1 MNKGL
6 KLTFSKKSSLRF
18 VMKLTTFSLV
28 CAVVLSGQVSAVRAD
43 DSKIVTV
50 TGKGKD
56 YVSVSGNSW
65 GFEVCSDRAL
75 KGAIQQKVK
84 GKWKT
89 LKKVAKSNQR
99 FISGPNC
106 DAATPVITSW
116 SFAETKNGKKQ
127 YRFKQSGS
135 KWNKTFTVTVEDN
148 LSPAVVPRVS
158 PIVNDY
164 AHGMAIIRE
173 LLVGLTFATEL
184 AHYNSVA
191 RNDRACMKVMADW
204 VAYGA
209 DWYISQSATQQQRV
223 DVLVENW
230 KAVDLCT

>member
-1 MNKGL
+1 MKKDL
-6 KLTFSKKSSLRF
+6 KSTFSKKSSVIF
-18 VMKLTTFSLV
+18 FIKLTTFSV
-28 CAVVLSGQVSAVRAD
+28 VFAVVLSGQVSAARAD

-50 TGKGKD
+50 SGKGKD
-56 YVSVSGNSW
+56 YVGVSGNSW
-65 GFEVCSDRAL
+65 GFEVCSDGAV
-75 KGAIQQKVK
+75 KGVIQQKVK
-84 GKWKT
+84 GKWKA
-89 LKKVAKSNQR
+89 LKKVVKSNQ
-99 FISGPNC
+99 FITSRSNC
-106 DAATPVITSW
+106 NAATPVVNSW
-116 SFAETKNGKKQ
+116 VFAETKNGTKQ